1 MDLSAKALPLQ
12 KLILRVQQSTKLAQ
26 ICASYN
32 GVRTHCNEACNI
44 ALGQVEH
51 SE

>member
-26 ICASYN
+26 SVLVTMVCALTAMKPATS
-32 GVRTHCNEACNI
+32 H
-44 ALGQVEH
+44 
-51 SE
+51 